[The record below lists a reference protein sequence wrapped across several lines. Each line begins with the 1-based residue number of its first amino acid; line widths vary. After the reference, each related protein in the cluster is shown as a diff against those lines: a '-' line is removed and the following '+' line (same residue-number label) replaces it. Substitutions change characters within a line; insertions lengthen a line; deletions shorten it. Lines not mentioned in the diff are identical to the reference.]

1 MKIRIAPHIGN
12 ITAQIL
18 DDNGEPS
25 LSQTYYIE
33 RDSIYFYDNHGNVT
47 KILFN
52 NTMSFTIDA
61 KVSNVSKR
69 RFKRNFDGN
78 NKVFIIKRP
87 KQSRYTLSYYDIYI
101 PSDSV
106 NLSVTDLDDFNIKYI
121 TYKRK
126 RVTFDGCDL
135 SYKDKKYVRPT
146 FSQDY
151 FDDRIK
157 SVEENRL
164 QLDVIYGTEFNK
176 EYNEINAML
185 EEINSTCNVNLALHD
200 LESILK
206 RYELRKREV

>member
-18 DDNGEPS
+18 DDNGES
-25 LSQTYYIE
+25 WLSQTYYIE

-52 NTMSFTIDA
+52 NAISFTIDA

-78 NKVFIIKRP
+78 DKVFIIKRP

-135 SYKDKKYVRPT
+135 SYEDKKYVLPT
-146 FSQDY
+146 FLQDY

-164 QLDVIYGTEFNK
+164 QLDVICGTEFNN
-176 EYNEINAML
+176 EYNKIDAML
-185 EEINSTCNVNLALHD
+185 KEINSTCDVNLALHE
-200 LESILK
+200 LERILK